1 MLPYD
6 IPHMNLR
13 RIAWLGVTSI
23 AVASWFSAAS
33 TPELRTPSLVE
44 RASSTR
50 DLDRSAAAMQSEVA
64 RLHDRIAPTA
74 TPSHAR
80 DLFRFVG
87 RAPRPVTGAS
97 QQPAAQAAEVPVE
110 TPARPTLQLIGVA
123 EDESADGI
131 VRTAIVSGLGDL
143 FLVKPGDIVAGQYL
157 VERVTSDAVQL
168 TDTSTSASTTLTLH

>member
-1 MLPYD
+1 
-6 IPHMNLR
+6 MNIR

-33 TPELRTPSLVE
+33 TPDLRTPSPIE

-50 DLDRSAAAMQSEVA
+50 DLDRSAATMQSEVA

-80 DLFRFVG
+80 DLFRFAG
-87 RAPRPVTGAS
+87 RAPRPMTGAA
-97 QQPAAQAAEVPVE
+97 QQPVVQEVESPIE
-110 TPARPTLQLIGVA
+110 TPPRPTLQLIGIA
-123 EDESADGI
+123 EDESADGT
-131 VRTAIVSGLGDL
+131 VRTAIVAGLGDL
-143 FLVKPGDIVAGQYL
+143 YLVKPGDVVAGQYR
-157 VERVTSDAVQL
+157 VERVTADAVQL